1 MLIVMCL
8 GLSLLAA
15 RAGQVQVLA
24 ADRYSEVGENQRVR
38 AIKLP
43 AERGSI
49 FDREGRDLALSMP
62 QRTVWANPRLVSDPL
77 RTSEALAPILGLDA
91 AELQGRLT
99 RDAAF
104 AYLAR
109 KVPDDV
115 AARVEALKL
124 DGVFFLDEPQRFLP
138 AGALASPVI
147 GRVGLDNEG
156 LSGLES
162 QYESVL
168 NGKDGNKLVEH
179 DPTGREIPGGV
190 RAFTPPVAGDDLVL
204 TIDRSLQYETERA
217 LTNMIGTA
225 NARGGMAVVMQVQ
238 TGEILALANFTT
250 DLATGEIKASPNNM
264 ALTNVYEPGSVS
276 KMITVSGAL
285 EQGTVTPSDTWTVG
299 NKIQVA
305 DHLFGEAHDHK
316 VEPMSVTDIVANSSN
331 VGTIGIGLRLGKER
345 LDHYQRQFGFGTRT
359 GLGFPGESA
368 GLLLPPKKWSG
379 TTIATVSIGQGI
391 AVTALQMLAA
401 YNTIANGGMY
411 VAPKLVRGIVGAD
424 GVQRE
429 TPPAARRRAVSSR
442 TAAQMTGMLEEVV
455 RVGTGQLAAIDG
467 YTVVGKTGTARK
479 WAARSRGYQEG
490 AYVSSF
496 AGFVPAERPALS
508 ALVVLDQPTPIY
520 GSVVAAPVFAQIMR
534 YGLREFRI
542 PPPPASA
549 RPAVPRVSTEAAT
562 DVGDAGGNA
571 APGAAKPTGTPP
583 DSRGR

>member
-1 MLIVMCL
+1 MLLVMCL
-8 GLSLLAA
+8 GLGGLAA

-24 ADRYSEVGENQRVR
+24 ADRYARVGESQRVR

-77 RTSEALAPILGLDA
+77 RTAETLAPLLGLDA
-91 AELQGRLT
+91 AELQSRLT

-104 AYLAR
+104 VYVAR
-109 KVPDDV
+109 KVSDEI
-115 AARVEALKL
+115 ASRVEALKL
-124 DGVFFLDEPQRFLP
+124 DGVFFIDEPQRFLP

-162 QYESVL
+162 QYERVL
-168 NGKDGNKLVEH
+168 QGKAGNKLVEH
-179 DPTGREIPGGV
+179 DPHGREIPGGV
-190 RAFTPPVAGDDLVL
+190 RAFLPPVPGDDLVL

-217 LTNMIGTA
+217 LANEIVTA

-250 DLATGEIKASPNNM
+250 DPADGTVAASSNNM

-285 EQGTVTPSDTWTVG
+285 EEGLVKPSDTWTVG

-305 DHLFGEAHDHK
+305 DHLFGEAHDHAVK
-316 VEPMSVTDIVANSSN
+316 PMSVTDIVANSSN
-331 VGTIGIGLRLGKER
+331 IGTIGIGLRLGKER
-345 LDHYQRQFGFGTRT
+345 LDHYQRQFGFGSRT
-359 GLGFPGESA
+359 GIGFPGESA

-401 YNTIANGGMY
+401 YNTIANGGVY
-411 VAPKLVRGIVGAD
+411 IAPKLVRGIVGAD
-424 GVQRE
+424 GVQRD
-429 TPPAARRRAVSSR
+429 TPPAARRRAISSR
-442 TAAQMTGMLEEVV
+442 TAAEMTGMLEEVV

-479 WAARSRGYQEG
+479 WAARSHGYQDG

-496 AGFVPAERPALS
+496 AGFVPGERPALS
-508 ALVVLDQPTPIY
+508 AIVVLDQPTPIY

-542 PPPPASA
+542 PPPPPSA
-549 RPAVPRVSTEAAT
+549 RPAVPRVSTDEAAH

-571 APGAAKPTGTPP
+571 PPT
-583 DSRGR
+583 SR